1 MNPTTDVDNRT
12 DDREAIRQAAL
23 DYVEGWYEGDVDRMA
38 RCLHPSLV
46 KRTVKQLSTNGREYL
61 NYLTR
66 EEMVVATAEGGGTH
80 VPKDRRQYTITI
92 LDLYGE
98 IAAVRA
104 ENPDWIDYLQMAR
117 IEGQW
122 VIINVLYTVN
132 HANE

>member
-1 MNPTTDVDNRT
+1 MDNRT
-12 DDREAIRQAAL
+12 DDRQAIRQAAL
-23 DYVEGWYEGDVDRMA
+23 DYVEGWYDGDTDRMA

-46 KRTVKQLSTNGREYL
+46 KRTVKRLSPNGREYL

-66 EEMVVATAEGGGTH
+66 EEMVVGTAEGGGTH

-104 ENPDWIDYLQMAR
+104 ENPDWIDYLQLAR

-122 VIINVLYTVN
+122 VIVNVLYTIN
-132 HANE
+132 HANQYILG